1 MPVRLRWKTPQFQ
14 GPVMNGGRGI
24 CHSVRTR
31 LTFRQIDAA
40 AGVCHYACIPRFS
53 STNAGPARTAP
64 HIEPAIA
71 SRAGRRGSTVP
82 RLTSM
87 TAALAI
93 GITAAVAV
101 ACAVGAYFYSVHHF
115 DALLENERATALA
128 QGELM
133 RAALEHQMIE
143 NDRTLIA
150 TLIRTFGEEKR
161 VRNVMLLDRTGV
173 LRYASRPPGPAADLR
188 IDSPTCQACHQL
200 PPEQRGSSR
209 VIETSDGTLLR
220 TVIPIHNRAACYQC
234 HDRSRRINGIM
245 ILDMDTGAL
254 RETMNAELRWMVA
267 ASGGLALLLIA
278 VIALV
283 VRLVV
288 LRRLQ
293 RFEITARQIARGDL
307 ERRVPADGS
316 DTISW
321 LASEFNTMADSM
333 SGLLGEVR
341 TERERV
347 ETVINSIDDG
357 IVVLD
362 TNRKVVAANDA
373 FLART
378 GHGRHEVLGC
388 CCRDFAPGA
397 CTAADCPTLATLQSS
412 ERQVRICERR
422 AADGSVRW
430 EEVHASPIRGPAGTV
445 VQVVEVWRDI
455 SDRRAAE
462 ARLAESHR
470 LASLGVLASGFS
482 HELNTPLGTVL
493 TCVEGI
499 LRDAQTQPDGPEWAR
514 VGDTA
519 RIAREQLLRCRGI
532 TQHFLRMS
540 RGQRSSIGVVDLHEA
555 AAVAARLIEPTARRH
570 HVAVA
575 VESPGAAP
583 RVRADEAELQ
593 HTLINVLL
601 NAVQACASGGRVV
614 VTVGGGGA
622 PRVSVRDDGCGIAP
636 EHQKRIFE
644 PFFSLR
650 EGGTGLGLFLSLN
663 FVRGWGGDIRV
674 TSTPGEGSSFDI
686 LFPAASA
693 AAFRSAS

>member
-1 MPVRLRWKTPQFQ
+1 MR
-14 GPVMNGGRGI
+14 
-24 CHSVRTR
+24 
-31 LTFRQIDAA
+31 
-40 AGVCHYACIPRFS
+40 
-53 STNAGPARTAP
+53 
-64 HIEPAIA
+64 
-71 SRAGRRGSTVP
+71 P

-87 TAALAI
+87 TAGLAI
-93 GITAAVAV
+93 GITAAVAL

-150 TLIRTFGEEKR
+150 TLVKTFGQEQR
-161 VRNVMLLDRTGV
+161 VRNVMLLDRAGV
-173 LRYASRPPGPAADLR
+173 LRYASRPPGPSADLR
-188 IDSPTCQACHQL
+188 IDSPTCQACHRL
-200 PPEQRGSSR
+200 PPDERGSSR
-209 VIETSDGTLLR
+209 VIDTGGGTVLR
-220 TVIPIHNRAACYQC
+220 TVIPIHNREACYQC
-234 HDRSRRINGIM
+234 HDRTRRINGIM
-245 ILDMDTGAL
+245 ILDRDTGPL
-254 RETMNAELRWMVA
+254 REAMNTDLRWMVA
-267 ASGGLALLLIA
+267 VTGGLALLLIA
-278 VIALV
+278 VIALL
-283 VRLVV
+283 VRVVV

-293 RFEITARQIARGDL
+293 RFEVTARQIAHGDL
-307 ERRVPADGS
+307 ERRVPADGT

-321 LASEFNTMADSM
+321 LATEFNTMADSM

-341 TERERV
+341 NERERV

-362 TNRKVVAANDA
+362 THRKVVAANDA

-378 GHGRHEVLGC
+378 GHGRHAVLGC
-388 CCRDFAPGA
+388 SCRDVAPGT
-397 CTAADCPTLATLQSS
+397 CTAADCPTLACLQTS

-422 AADGSVRW
+422 RADGSVRW
-430 EEVHASPIRGPAGTV
+430 EEVHASPIRGPSGAI

-499 LRDAQTQPDGPEWAR
+499 LRDAQAQQDGGDWTR
-514 VGDTA
+514 VGETA

-540 RGQRSSIGVVDLHEA
+540 RGQRSSIDIVDLHEA
-555 AAVAARLIEPTARRH
+555 AGVAARLIEPTARRH
-570 HVAVA
+570 NVAVS
-575 VESPGAAP
+575 VESPGSGP

-593 HTLINVLL
+593 HALINVLL
-601 NAVQACASGGRVV
+601 NAVQACPSGGRVV
-614 VTVGGGGA
+614 VGVNGGDA
-622 PRVSVRDDGCGIAP
+622 PRVFVRDDGCGIAP

-663 FVRGWGGDIRV
+663 FVRSWGGDIRV
-674 TSTPGEGSSFDI
+674 TSTPGEGSSFEI
-686 LFPAASA
+686 LFPAAA
-693 AAFRSAS
+693 DAEVRPAS

>member
-1 MPVRLRWKTPQFQ
+1 MR
-14 GPVMNGGRGI
+14 
-24 CHSVRTR
+24 
-31 LTFRQIDAA
+31 
-40 AGVCHYACIPRFS
+40 
-53 STNAGPARTAP
+53 
-64 HIEPAIA
+64 
-71 SRAGRRGSTVP
+71 P

-87 TAALAI
+87 TAGLAI

-115 DALLENERATALA
+115 AALLDNERSTALA

-143 NDRTLIA
+143 NDRSLIA
-150 TLIRTFGEEKR
+150 RLVQTFGDEAR
-161 VRNVMLLDRTGV
+161 VRNVMLLDRTGAV
-173 LRYASRPPGPAADLR
+173 RYSSRPPGPAAELR
-188 IDSPTCQACHQL
+188 IDSPTCQACHRL
-200 PPEQRGSSR
+200 APEQRGSSR
-209 VIETSDGTLLR
+209 VIDTSGGAVLR
-220 TVIPIHNRAACYQC
+220 TVIPIRNRAACYRC
-234 HDRSRRINGIM
+234 HDRSRSINGIM
-245 ILDMDTGAL
+245 ILDLDTGGL
-254 RETMNAELRWMVA
+254 RAAMNNDLRWMVA
-267 ASGGLALLLIA
+267 SSGTLALLLIA

-283 VRLVV
+283 VRVVV

-293 RFEITARQIARGDL
+293 RFEVTARQIARGDL
-307 ERRVPADGS
+307 EHRVPVDGT

-321 LASEFNTMADSM
+321 LATEFNTMADSM

-341 TERERV
+341 NQRERV

-362 TNRKVVAANDA
+362 THRKVVAANDA

-378 GHGRHEVLGC
+378 GHERQQVLGC
-388 CCRDFAPGA
+388 SCRDVAPGA
-397 CTAADCPTLATLQSS
+397 CTATDCPTLACLQSS

-422 AADGSVRW
+422 GTDGSVRW
-430 EEVHASPIRGPAGTV
+430 EEVHASPIRGPSGAV

-482 HELNTPLGTVL
+482 HELNTPLATVL

-499 LRDAQTQPDGPEWAR
+499 LRDAQARQDGPAWSR

-519 RIAREQLLRCRGI
+519 RVAREQLLRCRGI

-540 RGQRSSIGVVDLHEA
+540 RGQRSSINVVDVREA
-555 AAVAARLIEPTARRH
+555 ADIAARLVEPTARRH
-570 HVAVA
+570 GVTIVVDAGTG
-575 VESPGAAP
+575 GA

-593 HTLINVLL
+593 HALINVLL
-601 NAVQACASGGRVV
+601 NAVQASAPGGRVV
-614 VTVGGGGA
+614 VGVQPGDPVA
-622 PRVSVRDDGCGIAP
+622 VRITDGGCGIAP

-674 TSTPGEGSSFDI
+674 TSTPGHGSSFEI
-686 LFPAASA
+686 VFPAQPAAECRPAS
-693 AAFRSAS
+693 